1 MKKTYNEFLDELSEF
16 YTVGSEVE
24 LSYWEYTEN
33 RELYEGAKADG
44 YIMFGMTSKG
54 TPTMIVIKLP
64 VPYLSHDEV
73 ISYFN

>member
-24 LSYWEYTEN
+24 LSYYELTEN
-33 RELYEGAKADG
+33 LELYTAAIIDE
-44 YIMFGMTSKG
+44 YIMIGPTSSG
-54 TPTMIVIKLP
+54 TPIMKVMKLP
-64 VPYLSHDEV
+64 VPYLSHDDV